1 VYLNIITYLQYWKK
15 FNLTKKDNKVIIK
28 PKKERLWLYLIAG
41 VFAAGA
47 LLIYLNEQNHKDPDF
62 HEWSAEMDSVFVKNC
77 YDKYKPQVKD
87 DMIKQE
93 SMKSFCKCMLSKIK
107 TKYSESEM
115 GNVTNAEIKAWDAE
129 CREKILNP
137 NNLTQ

>member
-1 VYLNIITYLQYWKK
+1 M
-15 FNLTKKDNKVIIK
+15 TKKEIPKKEK

-41 VFAAGA
+41 IIAAGA
-47 LLIYLNEQNHKDPDF
+47 LLTYMNEQNHKDPDF

-77 YDKYKPQVKD
+77 YEKYKPQVKD

-107 TKYSESEM
+107 TRYSESEM
-115 GNVTNAEIKAWDAE
+115 SNVTNAEIKAWDTE
-129 CREKILNP
+129 CREKISNP